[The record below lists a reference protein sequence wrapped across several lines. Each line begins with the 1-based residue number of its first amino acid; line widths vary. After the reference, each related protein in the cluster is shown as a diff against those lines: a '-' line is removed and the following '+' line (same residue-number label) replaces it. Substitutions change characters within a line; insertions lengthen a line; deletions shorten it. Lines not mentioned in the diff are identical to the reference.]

1 MTIKDVKGKW
11 LYHKNEKVFVSDY
24 IFYEGTGEYKVYL
37 VTGFGADE
45 RKNNLTFDSE
55 QEMTEWLSKFNTNKM
70 ETKKEV
76 VSLEESRSEENGMES
91 VSMNL
96 NALLIKTIEDVRE
109 GRIPVE
115 QAKAVSMLGQTLIN
129 STRVQVEILKLGK

>member
-24 IFYEGTGEYKVYL
+24 IFYKGTGEYKVYL

-76 VSLEESRSEENGMES
+76 VSLEESGAIATS
-91 VSMNL
+91 VGLNNL
-96 NALLIKTIEDVRE
+96 LLKTIEDVRE